1 MTSIMQQDWL
11 YLLAYGAVFM
21 LCFWYLFIAVM
32 GLKTHWK
39 SLHIVA
45 KVLAVPGV
53 LVAWLIDLV
62 LNIPL
67 GLIAL
72 EFDQFQRWRER
83 EYTMSQRFGRWK
95 YEGGAKRWVAW
106 TVCEIFLDCFDAG
119 KHCK

>member
-1 MTSIMQQDWL
+1 MTNIMQQDWL

-32 GLKTHWK
+32 GLKANWAH
-39 SLHIVA
+39 LHIVA

-53 LVAWLIDLV
+53 LVAVIIDYA

-72 EFDQFQRWRER
+72 EFDQLQRWRER

-95 YEGGAKRWVAW
+95 YEGGAKAW
-106 TVCEIFLDCFDAG
+106 FARTICEIFLDCFELG
-119 KHCK
+119 GHCR